1 MPTAEAT
8 RMAEVVK
15 ASASLLREA
24 GFKKRRHCF
33 NRVTAAGLV
42 HVVNFWQ
49 HPKEPPAWTEVPG
62 LRERRYGTFR
72 LDFGVYVPEMTR
84 SSPPRSGWINEYN
97 CDLRR
102 TIGQL
107 TRGNDQGDWW
117 WRLSDNE
124 AEGVAMA
131 ALVEHGLPWLDQFP
145 DHEAVLDGFRAV
157 GPLGIGMSP
166 AGPLDVA
173 QMLAGLGRRAE
184 ARAVL
189 ERYVRQP
196 VNAGHAAYLVDYLP
210 SIGHAD
216 LVSRVT
222 VEDDRA

>member
-1 MPTAEAT
+1 
-8 RMAEVVK
+8 MADVVS
-15 ASASLLREA
+15 ANASLLREA

-33 NRVTAAGLV
+33 NREADAGLV

-84 SSPPRSGWINEYN
+84 SGAPRGGWVNEYN

-107 TRGNDQGDWW
+107 TRGDDTGDWW
-117 WRLSDNE
+117 WPLSDFG
-124 AEGVAMA
+124 AEEVARSA
-131 ALVEHGLPWLDQFP
+131 IVDHGFPWLDQFP
-145 DHEAVLDGFRAV
+145 DQDAVLNAFRSA
-157 GPLGIGMSP
+157 GALGIGMSP

-173 QMLAGLGRRAE
+173 QMLDALGRHHE
-184 ARAVL
+184 ARSVL
-189 ERYVRQP
+189 EGYVDQP
-196 VNAGHAAYLVDYLP
+196 VHQSHAYYLWDYLP
-210 SIGHAD
+210 GIGHAD
-216 LVSRVT
+216 LVPRVS
-222 VEDDRA
+222 VREHQD

>member
-1 MPTAEAT
+1 
-8 RMAEVVK
+8 MAEVVK
-15 ASASLLREA
+15 ASAGLLRDA

-33 NRVTAAGLV
+33 NRETDAGLI

-84 SSPPRSGWINEYN
+84 SKTPPRNGWVKESI

-107 TRGNDQGDWW
+107 LGGDNAGDWW
-117 WRLSDNE
+117 WPLSDSN
-124 AEGVAMA
+124 AETVARS

-145 DHEAVLDGFRAV
+145 DHDAILRGFRSA
-157 GPLGIGMSP
+157 GPFGIGMTP
-166 AGPLDVA
+166 AGALDVA
-173 QMLAGLGRRAE
+173 QMLDALGRHDE
-184 ARAVL
+184 ARTVL
-189 ERYVRQP
+189 EGYVSQP
-196 VNAGHAAYLVDYLP
+196 VHQSHAYYLADYLP
-210 SIGHAD
+210 GIGHAD
-216 LVSRVT
+216 LVPKVQVR
-222 VEDDRA
+222 DRQD